1 MSETKTYRILL
12 IEDNPADAELL
23 KIAFSE
29 CRDARL
35 TIDVLADS
43 TRLTHYLHGKGEFTR
58 VEMPDLIVLDYHHPV
73 NGGVALAQ
81 IGGSPDLMH
90 IPVIVIT
97 GSDDPDTVYEA
108 YARHANC
115 VLKKPCDLN
124 ELIDLACELARFW
137 FRKAVLPVRRAAS
150 EPSRSQL

>member
-1 MSETKTYRILL
+1 MPEPNTYRILL

-29 CRDARL
+29 YRRAGL

-43 TRLTHYLHGKGEFTR
+43 TRLIHYLHGQGEFAR
-58 VEMPDLIVLDYHHPV
+58 ASMPDLIVLDYHHPI

-81 IGGSPDLMH
+81 LGGSPDLLH

-97 GSDDPDTVYEA
+97 GSDDPRTVYEA

-115 VLKKPCDLN
+115 VLKKPRDLDGMV
-124 ELIDLACELARFW
+124 ELACNLARFW
-137 FRKAVLPVRRAAS
+137 FDHAVLPLRRPAS
-150 EPSRSQL
+150 PPSYSLL